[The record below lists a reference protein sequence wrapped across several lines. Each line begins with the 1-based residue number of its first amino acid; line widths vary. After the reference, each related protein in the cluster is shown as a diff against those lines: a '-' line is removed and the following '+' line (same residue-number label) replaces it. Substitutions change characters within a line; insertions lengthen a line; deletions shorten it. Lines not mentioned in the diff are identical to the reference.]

1 MGVLKHKKA
10 IKVFVDNLPK
20 PPKYTKEQKVVKK
33 ALEHLVKARLRAG
46 INNGDFDYAMGL
58 LESLLIQDDELEG
71 NNEK

>member
-1 MGVLKHKKA
+1 MGILKHKKA

-46 INNGDFDYAMGL
+46 INNGDFD
-58 LESLLIQDDELEG
+58 
-71 NNEK
+71 